1 METASHKHTTEKKDW
16 LNSQNGVIKLHP
28 YCPNCGTVK
37 NVSSDK
43 GRKIGYFIN
52 SLTQLRKILE
62 QKGYKISDAQ
72 IRMIVKELGEID
84 GFEDIY
90 WITFSKQKEFFIPTV
105 RKYIKISSD
114 VIEYTLK

>member
-28 YCPNCGTVK
+28 YCCNCGTVK

-52 SLTQLRKILE
+52 SLTQLRKMLE
-62 QKGYKISDAQ
+62 QKGYRISDAQ

-84 GFEDIY
+84 GFEDVY
-90 WITFSKQKEFFIPTV
+90 WITYSRQKELFISTV
-105 RKYIKISSD
+105 RKYIKISYD